1 MPGKVNQVPLAVQP
15 FGLYSGATVV
25 PHVQPPARVR
35 ESVMVL
41 LSTGPGALRI
51 VQAIVPTPVAVVPDA
66 VIVQLP
72 VVAVPPIKA
81 RVGSVP

>member
-1 MPGKVNQVPLAVQP
+1 MPRVVRSGASFMPGDMDQVPVQP
-15 FGLYSGATVV
+15 LGAYSCRAVV
-25 PHVQPPARVR
+25 AHVQPPARVR

-66 VIVQLP
+66 VIVQFLFSFR
-72 VVAVPPIKA
+72 K
-81 RVGSVP
+81 